1 MQRELE
7 YEGATLKME
16 PRAAYVQRKQDERH
30 ARPNSPHN
38 QMDVGA
44 LMIERL
50 ASGTQAL
57 RHRLTA

>member
-1 MQRELE
+1 M
-7 YEGATLKME
+7 YEGAPLKME

-44 LMIERL
+44 MSRDSQDLIL
-50 ASGTQAL
+50 KT
-57 RHRLTA
+57 